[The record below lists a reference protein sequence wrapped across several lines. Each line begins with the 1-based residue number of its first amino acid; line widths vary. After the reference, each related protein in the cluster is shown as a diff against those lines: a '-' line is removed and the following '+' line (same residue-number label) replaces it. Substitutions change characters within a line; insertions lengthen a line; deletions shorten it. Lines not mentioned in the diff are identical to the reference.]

1 VNISRDDD
9 QVPKKESQHFIRG
22 IAASAGAAIG
32 SAVRAFDTLFIP
44 FNFKLQPDQ
53 VRVEIDRFRVSV
65 EKSKDQLKRVQGEL
79 RRKSGPESS
88 FLIDAHLLVLQDRL
102 FVDRILEKIENESIN
117 SEWAI
122 QQVSDD
128 LFQAY
133 DRLNDDYLRERRGD
147 LEDIVR
153 RLLHNLQSKP
163 LPTFKKLPYD
173 AILIGKA
180 VPPSTL
186 FELRSRRIVGLA
198 TETGSPL
205 SHTAIMARSLEIPA
219 VMGAADL
226 SHVMSGDLLI
236 VDGNRG
242 LVIASPSEETL
253 EEYRKRDRDEKKLR
267 TTKKSAASASGP
279 CLTEDHVRISLGA
292 NINFSEEVKAASM
305 HGCESIGLYR
315 TEFDFFREGKQPEEN
330 SLLADYSHVLK
341 IAKGAPVTFRTI
353 DVGIDQKTWEDVNL
367 NLGARGLRF
376 CLENKDV
383 FKKQLRSLYRASVH
397 GPTRILLPFVST
409 IDDLDAARE
418 ILAEVRSELDLRRQ
432 PYDPGVPIG
441 VMIETPAAA
450 QTCDLMASRVD
461 FFCLGTNDLIQYYLV
476 IDRSDQSVMHLYNP
490 YHPAILRCLHQV
502 YTLLQPTGK
511 PITVCGEMAADPPA
525 AAVLLGL
532 GFTSLSVN
540 LAAYPRIRR
549 MIRSVSFAQLRE
561 LAEQILK
568 MQKPNEIEQK
578 VRATVYRT

>member
-1 VNISRDDD
+1 VNISRGDDG
-9 QVPKKESQHFIRG
+9 QFPAKESQHFIRG
-22 IAASAGAAIG
+22 IAASAGAAVG
-32 SAVRAFDTLFIP
+32 TAVRMFDPLFVP

-53 VRVEIDRFRVSV
+53 IRVEVDRFRASV
-65 EKSKDQLKRVQGEL
+65 EKSREQLKRVQAEL
-79 RRKSGPESS
+79 GRKSGPESS

-102 FVDRILEKIENESIN
+102 FVDRIVEKIETEHIN

-128 LFQAY
+128 LLQAY

-153 RLLHNLQSKP
+153 RLLHNLQLKHMPS
-163 LPTFKKLPYD
+163 FKKLPYD
-173 AILIGKA
+173 SILIGKA

-226 SHVMSGDLLI
+226 SHVSSGDLLI

-242 LVIASPSEETL
+242 LVIWSPSEETL
-253 EEYRKRDRDEKKLR
+253 EEYRNRGRDEKKHR
-267 TTKKSAASASGP
+267 KKVSGSASGP
-279 CLTEDHVRISLGA
+279 CITEDRVRISLGA
-292 NINFSEEVKAASM
+292 NINLSEEVKTAAAN
-305 HGCESIGLYR
+305 GCESIGLYR
-315 TEFDFFREGKQPEEN
+315 TEFDFFREGKQPDEN
-330 SLLADYSHVLK
+330 SLVEDYSHVIK
-341 IAKGAPVTFRTI
+341 AAKGAPVTFRTI
-353 DVGIDQKTWEDVNL
+353 DVGIDQKTWEGVNL

-383 FKKQLRSLYRASVH
+383 FKKQLRGLYRASIN
-397 GPTRILLPFVST
+397 GPMRILLPFVST

-418 ILAEVRSELDLRRQ
+418 VLAEVRGELDLRRQ
-432 PYDPGVPIG
+432 SYDPGVPVG

-461 FFCLGTNDLIQYYLV
+461 FLCLGTNDLIQYYLV

-490 YHPAILRCLHQV
+490 YHPAILRCLYQV
-502 YTLLQPTGK
+502 HTLLQPTGK
-511 PITVCGEMAADPPA
+511 PITVCGEMAADPPS

-561 LAEQILK
+561 LAAEILK
-568 MQKPNEIEQK
+568 MQKPNEVEEK